1 MRAVRGTLRTLTPE
15 EAAYFGNESAPA
27 TPGEQLLISAAAEAL
42 SCWPP
47 PSSMEEFLLFMRGI
61 YLALKAALALDAA
74 GALLMP
80 AQRLNRELQDSL
92 KILFEGTFGASPDA
106 PRTLRAL
113 RSLDDDGLSMS
124 RADEEALRRLGHRLR
139 SALSAEWVPQWNHAG
154 LAVARERAA
163 ADVARHGLRR
173 CVLPSCGAQEAHP
186 KLFKLCGRCRGAAY
200 CCAAHGKEDWKRH
213 KRDDGCSEV
222 LNNNPADNAPPPPPG

>member
-1 MRAVRGTLRTLTPE
+1 MVRSRICGDEATAAAGTPRCPEITAAAWATDARALQLSRGCLALVCMRAVRGTLRTLTPE

-47 PSSMEEFLLFMRGI
+47 PSSMEEFLLLMRGI

-80 AQRLNRELQDSL
+80 AQQLNRELRDSL

-113 RSLDDDGLSMS
+113 RSLDDDG
-124 RADEEALRRLGHRLR
+124 
-139 SALSAEWVPQWNHAG
+139 
-154 LAVARERAA
+154 
-163 ADVARHGLRR
+163 
-173 CVLPSCGAQEAHP
+173 
-186 KLFKLCGRCRGAAY
+186 CR
-200 CCAAHGKEDWKRH
+200 
-213 KRDDGCSEV
+213 
-222 LNNNPADNAPPPPPG
+222 